1 MQELFAAKL
10 NFLSRAR
17 MNVRR
22 SSYDTAQRASCAS
35 PQQRAPALLLIKM
48 PGGPILADSKRSR
61 LAGQPELNR

>member
-22 SSYDTAQRASCAS
+22 SSYDTAQRELRVAAT
-35 PQQRAPALLLIKM
+35 A
-48 PGGPILADSKRSR
+48 RSR
-61 LAGQPELNR
+61 FASDKDAGRADPRRQQAIAPRRSTRA